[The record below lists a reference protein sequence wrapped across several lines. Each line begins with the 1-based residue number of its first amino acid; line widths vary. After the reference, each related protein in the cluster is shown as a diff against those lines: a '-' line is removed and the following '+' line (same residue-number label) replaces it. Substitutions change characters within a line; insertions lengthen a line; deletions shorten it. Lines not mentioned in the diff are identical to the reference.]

1 MSLTSFNTLLGR
13 KKQPLDYLE
22 DQSFIS
28 GALVGLAVGVVV
40 TLLVAPRSG
49 KELRKKIAD
58 TVDDQTKEV
67 HHQWDKTKSQAK
79 ETIGD
84 IKANASSVADKAKDK
99 FDSYADE
106 AETKAEKVADK
117 VNSGVDRLESA
128 AKIS

>member
-58 TVDDQTKEV
+58 AVDDQTKEV
-67 HHQWDKTKSQAK
+67 QHQWDKTKSQAK